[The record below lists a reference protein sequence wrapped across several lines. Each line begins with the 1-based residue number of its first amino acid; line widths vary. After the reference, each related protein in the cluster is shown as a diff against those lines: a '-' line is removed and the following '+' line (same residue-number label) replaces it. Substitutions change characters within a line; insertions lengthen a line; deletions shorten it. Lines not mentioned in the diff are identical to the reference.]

1 MPGLPRIALVACLC
15 GLAPLGACTRTSDG
29 TVVMKEPPAALT
41 RLIPPNPFR
50 KKKEAAPPVSA
61 SQFPPAPRQTAGQT
75 RKTQARRKPAAVKA
89 TLACQTQS
97 GDRVRVVCD

>member
-1 MPGLPRIALVACLC
+1 MPGFSRIALVACLC

-50 KKKEAAPPVSA
+50 KKEETAPPISG
-61 SQFPPAPRQTAGQT
+61 SRFPPAPRQTRTA
-75 RKTQARRKPAAVKA
+75 QARRKPAAVKA
-89 TLACQTQS
+89 TLACQNQTQS